1 MPSRRAREPRRSYA
15 LEILLVSFA
24 ALLLEISYT
33 RVISFKLFYYYTYLV
48 IGLAL
53 LGIGCGGVVVA
64 ISRRLRR
71 TETEAILRWGLL
83 LGAASVGAGYLIV
96 ATIRTDTLA
105 IWNYGSLS
113 SFKNLVYL
121 LGICLALFSSF
132 ISVGVMIATLFS
144 RESDRIGRLYF
155 ADLVGAGIACAV
167 VVSLI
172 GWIGPP
178 ATIFLAGLV
187 LALGGLRLAAR
198 GHARVLVLVGV
209 VLSVVLAL
217 CVIRPGVLPEQRAD
231 TFKGGF
237 DASTTRFSSWSP
249 IFRVDALDVGPDIRL
264 LYHDGLVGSVIHRW
278 DGKKESLAKFGFDTD
293 PRALPFAV
301 AGTSPKD
308 VLIVGAA
315 GGHEVLAS
323 MYFDAK
329 HVDAV
334 ELNPV
339 TYSLVTDKFAGYA
352 GHLAEKPGIHYVQ
365 GDGRSFLARSDS
377 TYNIVWYPAPD
388 SYSATNAATAG
399 AYVLS
404 ESYLYTSETIEDS
417 LRHLGGNGVLAA
429 QFGEFDYQHKPNRT
443 SRYVATARHA
453 LGQLGIHDPS
463 RHILVAT
470 SPVEGTASTLSTIL
484 VKRTPFT
491 TAEVDRVIGALGAM
505 PGATLRYAPGH
516 PVRGESVSAIA
527 TLSGSR
533 LDHWFDRY
541 PYDVRPI
548 TDDSPFFWHFTPFR
562 DVIAD
567 FGKPVNQSDFEVDVG
582 ERVLLL
588 LLGIATLFAA
598 VFLLLPFVRIRSIWS
613 ALPRKRR
620 SALYFT
626 ALGLGFMFFEITL
639 IQRLVLFLG
648 YPTYSLTVTLAAI
661 LLFTG
666 IGALLSS
673 RYEARAGRAA
683 WVLLGCARRA
693 HHLLR
698 ARADTVDGRVAEPAS
713 WRARGRRL
721 RRARAAG
728 RLPGRVHAPG
738 PDRRRRAHDPLAGV
752 RGVGMGRERLCLRDR
767 RRAHDDPRHGPR
779 LRGRARAG
787 ARRLRGRGVGPA
799 GSGTRPSGGGARRR
813 RRGARAGGADRRST
827 GSPGGRRLT
836 HSLTRLRSERR
847 RRPPRMASSRRRSS
861 RRRRARVSPAAI
873 RGDSSPRSAPGGRR
887 FAP

>member
-1 MPSRRAREPRRSYA
+1 M
-15 LEILLVSFA
+15 V
-24 ALLLEISYT
+24 
-33 RVISFKLFYYYTYLV
+33 
-48 IGLAL
+48 
-53 LGIGCGGVVVA
+53 
-64 ISRRLRR
+64 
-71 TETEAILRWGLL
+71 
-83 LGAASVGAGYLIV
+83 
-96 ATIRTDTLA
+96 D
-105 IWNYGSLS
+105 
-113 SFKNLVYL
+113 
-121 LGICLALFSSF
+121 
-132 ISVGVMIATLFS
+132 
-144 RESDRIGRLYF
+144 
-155 ADLVGAGIACAV
+155 
-167 VVSLI
+167 
-172 GWIGPP
+172 IGPD
-178 ATIFLAGLV
+178 L
-187 LALGGLRLAAR
+187 
-198 GHARVLVLVGV
+198 
-209 VLSVVLAL
+209 
-217 CVIRPGVLPEQRAD
+217 
-231 TFKGGF
+231 
-237 DASTTRFSSWSP
+237 
-249 IFRVDALDVGPDIRL
+249 RL

-278 DGKKESLAKFGFDTD
+278 DGKKASLAKFGFDTD

-339 TYSLVTDKFAGYA
+339 THSLVTDKFADYA
-352 GHLAEKPGIHYVQ
+352 GHLADEPGINYVQ

-377 TYNIVWYPAPD
+377 TYNVVWYPAPD

-404 ESYLYTSETIEDS
+404 ESYLYTSETIKDS

-453 LGQLGIHDPS
+453 LGQLGIHDPP

-484 VKRTPFT
+484 VKRAPFT
-491 TAEVDRVIGALGAM
+491 TAEVDRVLGALTTM

-533 LDHWFDRY
+533 FDHWFDTY

-567 FGKPVNQSDFEVDVG
+567 FGKPVNQSDFEIDVG

-613 ALPRKRR
+613 RLPRKRR

-683 WVLLGCARRA
+683 WVLLGVLAVLTVFYELGLTPMTEA
-693 HHLLR
+693 LL
-698 ARADTVDGRVAEPAS
+698 S
-713 WRARGRRL
+713 
-721 RRARAAG
+721 
-728 RLPGRVHAPG
+728 LPF
-738 PDRRRRAHDPLAGV
+738 
-752 RGVGMGRERLCLRDR
+752 
-767 RRAHDDPRHGPR
+767 
-779 LRGRARAG
+779 G
-787 ARRLRGRGVGPA
+787 ARVVVAFGVLAPLGVCLGAFMPLGLGAVA
-799 GSGTRPSGGGARRR
+799 GLTTHSREYVAWGWAVNGFAARCSRRSSPWPSVSPSCSGSRSSSTRSRCWPCGGCCATVRRR
-813 RRGARAGGADRRST
+813 RRRPSAVPRCRY
-827 GSPGGRRLT
+827 PG
-836 HSLTRLRSERR
+836 
-847 RRPPRMASSRRRSS
+847 P
-861 RRRRARVSPAAI
+861 
-873 RGDSSPRSAPGGRR
+873 
-887 FAP
+887 